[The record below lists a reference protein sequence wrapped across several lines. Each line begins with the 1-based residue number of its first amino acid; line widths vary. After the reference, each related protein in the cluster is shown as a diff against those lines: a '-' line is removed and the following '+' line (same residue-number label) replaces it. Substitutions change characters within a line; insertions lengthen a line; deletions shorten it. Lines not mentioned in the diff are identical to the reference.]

1 MFFFISATYILAP
14 PSAFCLYFLSLLQ
27 LFPVSASTIS
37 CLPLLLALLLHLH
50 PTRTF
55 LKLFRIALQ
64 CSNQLTNVE
73 NPAPCKHETIFF
85 IFPSY
90 NSEVY
95 FPRKVTIC
103 QLRQFLSKPLHVH
116 LSKTSH
122 CPIPTILTL
131 PLSLLTLSTY
141 SIISNFTWQHS
152 PMSIGSNAT
161 SILHGHMSHDVICCP
176 TCQLLNGTS

>member
-1 MFFFISATYILAP
+1 VFFFISATYILAP
-14 PSAFCLYFLSLLQ
+14 PSTSCLYFLSLL
-27 LFPVSASTIS
+27 PVSASTIS

-55 LKLFRIALQ
+55 LKLFRIAIQ

-73 NPAPCKHETIFF
+73 NPAPCKHETNFF

-103 QLRQFLSKPLHVH
+103 QLRLFLSKPLH

-122 CPIPTILTL
+122 CPIPTVLTL

-141 SIISNFTWQHS
+141 SIISNFT
-152 PMSIGSNAT
+152 
-161 SILHGHMSHDVICCP
+161 
-176 TCQLLNGTS
+176 